1 MSKWDK
7 SKLSNDQ
14 IMYGADD
21 ALVGLQALAALT
33 QKLGAHAVFQ
43 ALESDS
49 SAAAKLSSGKNIS
62 DSQTDRH
69 SESQSTIK
77 TQNLKEWTHNISP
90 TRSKS
95 IIMEEVKK
103 QIDRRI
109 SKDEIAKG
117 HHLIISAEYTD
128 GITKQ
133 LINIQN
139 LAKPRFDT
147 IQIKQKWLSRQ
158 NSSKEY
164 ICIERLK
171 FSLQN

>member
-1 MSKWDK
+1 MIFLTLDRNMAYKTKKLTMSKWDK

-49 SAAAKLSSGKNIS
+49 SAAAKHSSGKNIS

-69 SESQSTIK
+69 SESQSIIK

-95 IIMEEVKK
+95 IMEKNIRENCLK
-103 QIDRRI
+103 
-109 SKDEIAKG
+109 
-117 HHLIISAEYTD
+117 LD
-128 GITKQ
+128 G
-133 LINIQN
+133 L
-139 LAKPRFDT
+139 
-147 IQIKQKWLSRQ
+147 
-158 NSSKEY
+158 
-164 ICIERLK
+164 LK
-171 FSLQN
+171 LEKMPLCLGFSLPCYKCYTSFNRIKKMIFLNFL